1 MQIQRINGTD
11 LTKDDIHMLLH
22 QLKQPTIFLNLI
34 DGWPASKWTIEN
46 FLEEHGNL
54 EVKFKLHQ
62 KNGTRGK
69 IGTDKDEGQ
78 GVKESTSDIPEEQ
91 PVVKKKKISHFLPY
105 METDCFY
112 EDASFNNFS
121 EWLTS
126 KQVHDSNPLAKYP
139 R

>member
-1 MQIQRINGTD
+1 MQIQRINGAD
-11 LTKDDIHMLLH
+11 LTKNDIHILLH
-22 QLKQPTIFLNLI
+22 QLKQPTIFLNCI

-62 KNGTRGK
+62 KSRTREK
-69 IGTDKDEGQ
+69 LGTDQDEKQ
-78 GVKESTSDIPEEQ
+78 GFKESTSNIPEEQ
-91 PVVKKKKISHFLPY
+91 PVMKKKKISNF

-112 EDASFNNFS
+112 EEASFSNFS

-126 KQVHDSNPLAKYP
+126 KQVDDSNNPLAKYP